1 VNRRALGL
9 LILFVCACDKKDGP
23 KTDPGATGP
32 SVGVSVSP
40 SVGAGPSVGVG
51 ASPSAGV
58 GVSPGASVGA
68 GPSASVGTTTGVSVG
83 PRANVGVGSGS
94 AANAPTA
101 TPTAELPGAEGMT
114 ASADHWAITVP
125 APKTCATGSPCP
137 LVVKLEAKDGFH
149 VNEEY
154 PTKLELEASKTFEG
168 LGTTASK
175 PNVFTKAAGNFA
187 IDGAHG
193 TMTATIKPLEG
204 GLAKLSGTFKFSVCS
219 AANCQMGTA
228 QVKATLPVR

>member
-1 VNRRALGL
+1 M
-9 LILFVCACDKKDGP
+9 
-23 KTDPGATGP
+23 
-32 SVGVSVSP
+32 
-40 SVGAGPSVGVG
+40 
-51 ASPSAGV
+51 
-58 GVSPGASVGA
+58 
-68 GPSASVGTTTGVSVG
+68 GVSVG
-83 PRANVGVGSGS
+83 TSAHVGVGSGS
-94 AANAPTA
+94 AANAPSAAPMT
-101 TPTAELPGAEGMT
+101 ELPGAEGMT
-114 ASADHWAITVP
+114 ASVP

-168 LGTTASK
+168 LGTTATK